1 VAAIDLLH
9 RRPIRLSG
17 EPLRSTWSCLI
28 LNLVVNSRADDRLD
42 AVFAAVADPTRRAI
56 VADLARHGGRTTGE
70 LAQPHAMSLP
80 AVSKHLSVLER
91 AGLVSR
97 TRRGRNQVYALRPQ
111 PLSEAA
117 QWLDRHH
124 RFWTERIDALTD
136 YLEAQ

>member
-1 VAAIDLLH
+1 
-9 RRPIRLSG
+9 
-17 EPLRSTWSCLI
+17 
-28 LNLVVNSRADDRLD
+28 VVNSLAGGRLD

-70 LAQPHAMSLP
+70 LAKPHSMSLP

-97 TRRGRNQVYALRPQ
+97 TRQGRNQVYELQPQ

-124 RFWTERIDALTD
+124 RFWTERIDALAQ
-136 YLEAQ
+136 YLEEA

>member
-1 VAAIDLLH
+1 LAA
-9 RRPIRLSG
+9 
-17 EPLRSTWSCLI
+17 
-28 LNLVVNSRADDRLD
+28 DRLD
-42 AVFAAVADPTRRAI
+42 AVFSAVADPTRRAI

-70 LAQPHAMSLP
+70 IAKPYEMSLP

-97 TRRGRNQVYALRPQ
+97 TRKGRHQVYELRPQ

-124 RFWTERIDALTD
+124 RFWSERIDALSGFLSQHS
-136 YLEAQ
+136 LERP

>member
-1 VAAIDLLH
+1 M
-9 RRPIRLSG
+9 
-17 EPLRSTWSCLI
+17 
-28 LNLVVNSRADDRLD
+28 VNSLAADRLD

-70 LAQPHAMSLP
+70 LAKPHRMSLP

-97 TRRGRNQVYALRPQ
+97 TRQGRNQVYELHPQ
-111 PLSEAA
+111 PLSDAA

-124 RFWTERIDALTD
+124 RFWTERIDALTG
-136 YLEAQ
+136 YLQHHRQEEA

>member
-1 VAAIDLLH
+1 M
-9 RRPIRLSG
+9 
-17 EPLRSTWSCLI
+17 
-28 LNLVVNSRADDRLD
+28 VNSKTADRLD
-42 AVFAAVADPTRRAI
+42 AVVSAVADPTRRAI

-70 LAQPHAMSLP
+70 LAKPHAMSLP

-97 TRRGRNQVYALRPQ
+97 TRQGRNQVYELRPQ

-124 RFWTERIDALTD
+124 RFWNERIDALSAF
-136 YLEAQ
+136 LEES

>member
-1 VAAIDLLH
+1 M
-9 RRPIRLSG
+9 
-17 EPLRSTWSCLI
+17 
-28 LNLVVNSRADDRLD
+28 VNSSTADRLD
-42 AVFAAVADPTRRAI
+42 AVFSAVADPTRRAI

-91 AGLVSR
+91 AGLVTR
-97 TRRGRNQVYALRPQ
+97 TRQGRHQVYALRPQ

-124 RFWTERIDALTD
+124 RFWTERVDALTD
-136 YLEAQ
+136 YLQRETS